1 MLPGKANATEIS
13 LAANLHAPMHPADE
27 FEAFKEL
34 VEKGIPVADVAA
46 RFGVT
51 ETVVQKRLRLAGSVP
66 SC

>member
-1 MLPGKANATEIS
+1 
-13 LAANLHAPMHPADE
+13 MHPADE

-51 ETVVQKRLRLAGSVP
+51 PNRRLATPGLNPGSVAKGP
-66 SC
+66 RRTAGVV

>member
-1 MLPGKANATEIS
+1 M
-13 LAANLHAPMHPADE
+13 HAPMHPADE
-27 FEAFKEL
+27 FEDFKEL